1 MKLVIIDQDLRIHDN
16 PAIYYAIKQANIDNQ
31 DLIIIYI
38 LDEVNKR
45 ATGLAAKC
53 FLHNL
58 LKNLKIDIANKLSCS
73 LFFYCGN
80 SMEIINKIHNDI
92 NIKELFLNNSF
103 EPKQNKLIEKISK
116 YCFQENIKIHIKE
129 ANLLFASDA
138 INNMSGSH
146 FKVFTPFW
154 RACLQKEE
162 QISKPLPDIRL
173 NNKISQKLLQYFN
186 NYSHNIDNLKL
197 IPQSNWH
204 QKLLKYWVFK
214 EDEILKN
221 LENFIQLRIT
231 NYKKQRDFPA
241 INATSKLSPYLHFGA
256 ISTRYIFNK
265 VRNYQKIH
273 NQIDNSD
280 INHFLSE
287 IGWREF
293 SYNLLF
299 NFKELPQKNF
309 NAKFDKFPWYE
320 NKEIL
325 NKWQKGLTGYPIIDA
340 GMRELWNTGWM
351 HNRVRMI
358 VGSFLVKDLLINW
371 REGEKWF
378 WDCLVDA
385 DIASNAASWQWISGS
400 GADAA
405 PYFRIFNP
413 TLQSKKFDNDGNYI
427 RKWLPELSKLSNK
440 LIHEP
445 SQANIFELKD
455 ANIELGKNYPAPIID
470 HKKARDMALMA
481 FKSLS

>member
-1 MKLVIIDQDLRIHDN
+1 
-16 PAIYYAIKQANIDNQ
+16 
-31 DLIIIYI
+31 
-38 LDEVNKR
+38 
-45 ATGLAAKC
+45 
-53 FLHNL
+53 
-58 LKNLKIDIANKLSCS
+58 
-73 LFFYCGN
+73 
-80 SMEIINKIHNDI
+80 
-92 NIKELFLNNSF
+92 
-103 EPKQNKLIEKISK
+103 
-116 YCFQENIKIHIKE
+116 
-129 ANLLFASDA
+129 
-138 INNMSGSH
+138 
-146 FKVFTPFW
+146 
-154 RACLQKEE
+154 LQKEE